1 MTTRAAEISVKYSL
15 ILHYLNVS
23 VVRSYHLSSF
33 IYRVVLTASSALSP
47 PKPNNLVDSVEF
59 IYQTASDDHNETI
72 MGLHT

>member
-47 PKPNNLVDSVEF
+47 PK
-59 IYQTASDDHNETI
+59 T
-72 MGLHT
+72 